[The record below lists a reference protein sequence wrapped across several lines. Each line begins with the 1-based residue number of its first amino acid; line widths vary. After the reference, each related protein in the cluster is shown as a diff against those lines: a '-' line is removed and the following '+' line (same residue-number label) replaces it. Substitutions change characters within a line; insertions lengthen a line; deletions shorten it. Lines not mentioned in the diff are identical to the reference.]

1 MYVCM
6 MNKTTE
12 GDNPTIGIVLCSE
25 TSKDIARYSILKG
38 KRQLFA
44 AKYKTFLPTDEQLRK
59 EIERQKQTFL
69 LQK

>member
-1 MYVCM
+1 MDMYVRM
-6 MNKTTE
+6 
-12 GDNPTIGIVLCSE
+12 
-25 TSKDIARYSILKG
+25 
-38 KRQLFA
+38 FA